1 MRTGMVAL
9 AAGLLLPRFLS
20 VLPQTPWLIG
30 LALIGLL
37 SLGFRRH
44 RLALFCLGL
53 AWACVSAQLALDDRL
68 APELDD
74 RTLWLEG
81 QVVGLPAVSD
91 EVVRFELAG
100 AESRRVRLPQRMRLA
115 WYGGPALRAG
125 ERWRLAVHLKRP
137 HGLVNPQSFDYE
149 AWLLAQ
155 RIGATGTVKS
165 GERQAPAQG
174 IGAWRDGLRQRLLAL
189 PAFGRQGG
197 LTALVLGDD
206 SGLSSADWQL
216 LQDTGTIHLMVI
228 SGGHVSLM
236 AGLVYGLIVQLARHG
251 LWPRRLP
258 WLPWACA
265 LGFAAALG
273 YSLLA
278 GFEVPIRRACIM
290 LAVVLVWRLR
300 FRQLGVWT
308 ALLLAFDLVLLI
320 EPLASLQAG
329 FWLSFGAVAILAL
342 TFAGRLGA
350 WSAWRTLG
358 RAQWVMTIGLLP
370 GLLALGLPVS
380 ISGALAN
387 LIAVPWVSFVVL
399 PPALLGTLLLP
410 VPWLGEGLFQ
420 LAGGLLE
427 LLFLILAP
435 MARWWPA
442 WLPTA
447 VPLWAWLLGTF
458 GAFLLLLPSGVPLR
472 AFGVALLL
480 PMLFPPSGAPPE
492 GRAEVWQFDVGQGLS
507 VLIRT
512 RGHALL
518 YDAGPRYGDF
528 DLGERVVLPSLAK
541 LGVRRLDRL
550 LLSHADSD
558 HAGGALAIQR
568 GLAPAEVISGEP
580 DRLPTSLQ
588 ARSCVDGARWQWDGV
603 RFSTWRWGGATTGNQ
618 ASCVLK
624 VEANGERMLL
634 TGDIDIQTE
643 RALID
648 AGRDLRA
655 EWLLAPH
662 HGSRSSSSMA
672 FLQAVQPRAVLFS
685 RGQHNAFGHPHPT
698 VVARYRALAIALHDN
713 VEEGALRIGL
723 GAFEPAW
730 PLRAQRRFWRSP
742 LPPEAAQSPAGHAP

>member
-1 MRTGMVAL
+1 MVAL
-9 AAGLLLPRFLS
+9 AAGLLLPRFLPA
-20 VLPQTPWLIG
+20 LPDTPWLIG

-37 SLGFRRH
+37 ALACRRY
-44 RLALFCLGL
+44 RVALFCLGL
-53 AWACVSAQLALDDRL
+53 SWACVSAQGALDDRL

-81 QVVGLPAVSD
+81 RIVDLPAVSA
-91 EVVRFELAG
+91 EVVRFELAE
-100 AESRRVRLPQRMRLA
+100 AESRRVQLPQRMRLA
-115 WYGGPALRAG
+115 WYGGPALHAG

-165 GERQAPAQG
+165 GERLAAASG
-174 IGAWRDGLRQRLLAL
+174 IGAWRDALRQKLLVL

-300 FRQLGVWT
+300 FRHLGVWT
-308 ALLLAFDLVLLI
+308 ALLLAFDLVLAI

-350 WSAWRTLG
+350 WNAWRTLG
-358 RAQWVMTIGLLP
+358 RAQWVMTVGLLP
-370 GLLALGLPVS
+370 GLLALGLPIS

-410 VPWLGEGLFQ
+410 VPWLGEGLFW

-427 LLFLILAP
+427 LLFQVLEP
-435 MARWWPA
+435 MARLWPA

-447 VPLWAWLLGTF
+447 VPLWAWLLGAL
-458 GAFLLLLPSGVPLR
+458 GALLLLLPSGVPLR
-472 AFGVALLL
+472 AFGLALLL
-480 PMLFPPSGAPPE
+480 PLLFPPSSALSE

-507 VLIRT
+507 VLVRT
-512 RGHALL
+512 REHALL

-528 DLGERVVLPSLAK
+528 DLGERVVLPSLAN
-541 LGVRRLDRL
+541 LGVRRLDGL

-568 GLAPAEVISGEP
+568 GLTPAQVLSGEP
-580 DRLPTSLQ
+580 DQLPAALQ
-588 ARSCVDGARWQWDGV
+588 ARPCVDGASWQWDGV
-603 RFSTWRWGGATTGNQ
+603 RFTTWRWSGAATGNQ

-624 VEANGERMLL
+624 VEAGGESVLL
-634 TGDIDIQTE
+634 TGDIDTQAE
-643 RALID
+643 RALLD
-648 AGRDLRA
+648 AGRALRA
-655 EWLLAPH
+655 DWLLAPH
-662 HGSRSSSSMA
+662 HGSRSSSSMV

-685 RGQHNAFGHPHPT
+685 RGQHNAFGHPHPMII
-698 VVARYRALAIALHDN
+698 ARYRALGIALHDN
-713 VEEGALRIGL
+713 VEEGALRIRL
-723 GAFEPAW
+723 GAFEPIW
-730 PLRAQRRFWRSP
+730 PMRAQRRFWRDTP
-742 LPPEAAQSPAGHAP
+742 APEPAAGVQAQPH

>member
-9 AAGLLLPRFLS
+9 AAGLLLPRFLPA
-20 VLPQTPWLIG
+20 LPDTPWLIG

-37 SLGFRRH
+37 ALACRRY
-44 RLALFCLGL
+44 RVALFCLGL
-53 AWACVSAQLALDDRL
+53 SWACVSAQGALDDRL

-81 QVVGLPAVSD
+81 RIVDLPAVSA
-91 EVVRFELAG
+91 EVVRFELAE
-100 AESRRVRLPQRMRLA
+100 AESRRVQLPQRMRLA
-115 WYGGPALRAG
+115 WYGGPALHAG

-165 GERQAPAQG
+165 GERLAAASG
-174 IGAWRDGLRQRLLAL
+174 IGAWRDALRQKLLVL

-300 FRQLGVWT
+300 FRHLGVWT
-308 ALLLAFDLVLLI
+308 ALLLAFDLVLAI

-350 WSAWRTLG
+350 WNAWRTLG
-358 RAQWVMTIGLLP
+358 RAQWVMTVGLLP
-370 GLLALGLPVS
+370 GLLALGLPIS

-410 VPWLGEGLFQ
+410 VPWLGEGLFW

-427 LLFLILAP
+427 LLFQVLEP
-435 MARWWPA
+435 MARLWPA

-447 VPLWAWLLGTF
+447 VPLWAWLLGAL
-458 GAFLLLLPSGVPLR
+458 GALLLLLPSGVPLR
-472 AFGVALLL
+472 AFGLALLL
-480 PMLFPPSGAPPE
+480 PLLFPPSSALSE

-507 VLIRT
+507 VLVRT
-512 RGHALL
+512 REHALL

-528 DLGERVVLPSLAK
+528 DLGERVVLPSLAN
-541 LGVRRLDRL
+541 LGVRRLDGL

-568 GLAPAEVISGEP
+568 GLTPAQVLSGEP
-580 DRLPTSLQ
+580 DQLPAALQ
-588 ARSCVDGARWQWDGV
+588 ARPCVDGASWQWDGV
-603 RFSTWRWGGATTGNQ
+603 RFTTWRWSGAATGNQ

-624 VEANGERMLL
+624 VEAGGESVLL
-634 TGDIDIQTE
+634 TGDIDTQAE
-643 RALID
+643 RALLD
-648 AGRDLRA
+648 AGRALRA
-655 EWLLAPH
+655 DWLLAPH
-662 HGSRSSSSMA
+662 HGSRSSSSMV

-685 RGQHNAFGHPHPT
+685 RGQHNAFGHPHPMII
-698 VVARYRALAIALHDN
+698 ARYRALGIALHDN
-713 VEEGALRIGL
+713 VEEGALRIRL
-723 GAFEPAW
+723 GAFEPIW
-730 PLRAQRRFWRSP
+730 PMRAQRRFWRDTP
-742 LPPEAAQSPAGHAP
+742 APEPAAGVQAQPH